1 MIRDKQGRNQN
12 YGLSVDSRYNEAS
25 YGYTRHGVPEMATID
40 KGPWY
45 RSYRF
50 GIFIATF
57 LIVAIGG
64 LTYCFGRSPVY
75 RSTTIL
81 LTVTPDQVGGVA
93 QQADLQH
100 VLIQK
105 NLLSGHNILRATLEK
120 MLASGFT
127 AESLPQDSTFFQDMI
142 SVSPLSE
149 TNLVE
154 VAAEGPDPLMLPEL
168 LNNLM
173 VAYSE
178 LRINAINEAIS
189 NTNESLLQQQLTLE
203 ELISTKRD
211 ELAEFR
217 ADNDILTLGDNENA
231 VSTRLRGIT
240 EALNKAIE
248 AKVNAQA
255 SLEAAQAAIARGDPV
270 VPPSDERAFADLQKR
285 QRELREKLTE
295 LDSKYTRE
303 YMALQPSMKAIPDQ
317 LAAVEA
323 QIRHKLSVG
332 KDLVIADAQ
341 RQYDMAARAE
351 KTQQKAL
358 EDYKQTAVDFTTSFS
373 THEAKKEEL
382 LQLEE
387 QFRDAKEQLTK
398 LEIRQQQN
406 FPQFKIIEPAFEPTQ
421 HIRPHYWRDAG
432 IVVLVAFGL
441 GLLAIWMYEFFRRS
455 KREAPKPDYWPGGF
469 VTITDPRLSSPT
481 TMMLNRASETLQSLP
496 EPAPLPQEKTEEEIV
511 MLLTSA
517 DPAGRQ
523 LITLLLSGV
532 SISEVNYLTA
542 SNYDPV
548 LGTLAIQ
555 SQPPRVLSLP
565 ANTQN
570 ALNESNGLPRFLDLG
585 AETTREHLEAIIT
598 CAAVDAG
605 LPEPLS
611 FNATSLEDTYIS
623 YLVRQGIRLSDLP
636 EIIGEISMTRLSSF
650 SQLSPPRSGLP
661 LDQVDV
667 VYPAL
672 KSPR

>member
-57 LIVAIGG
+57 LVVAIAG
-64 LTYCFGRSPVY
+64 LTYCFARSPVY
-75 RSTTIL
+75 RSATIL
-81 LTVTPDQVGGVA
+81 LTVTPDQVGGVT

-100 VLIQK
+100 VLIQQ

-120 MLASGFT
+120 MLASGFA

-189 NTNESLLQQQLTLE
+189 NTNKSLLQQQLTLE

-481 TMMLNRASETLQSLP
+481 TMMLDRASETLQSLP
-496 EPAPLPQEKTEEEIV
+496 EPTPTPQEKTEEEIV
-511 MLLTSA
+511 TLLTSA

-532 SISEVNYLTA
+532 SISEVIHLTA

>member
-1 MIRDKQGRNQN
+1 MIRDKQGRNQQ
-12 YGLSVDSRYNEAS
+12 YGLSVDSRYSDAS
-25 YGYTRHGVPEMATID
+25 YAYTRQGVPEMTTID

-57 LIVAIGG
+57 LVVAIAG
-64 LTYCFGRSPVY
+64 LTYCFARSPVY
-75 RSTTIL
+75 RSSTIL

-120 MLASGFT
+120 MLASGFA
-127 AESLPQDSTFFQDMI
+127 AESLPQDSTFFQDML

-189 NTNESLLQQQLTLE
+189 NTNKSLLQQQLTLE

-211 ELAEFR
+211 ELARFR

-317 LAAVEA
+317 LAAVET
-323 QIRHKLSVG
+323 QIRHKLSAG

-351 KTQQKAL
+351 KTQLKAL

-432 IVVLVAFGL
+432 IVILVAFGL

-455 KREAPKPDYWPGGF
+455 KRETPNPDYWPGSF
-469 VTITDPRLSSPT
+469 VTITDPRLNSPT
-481 TMMLNRASETLQSLP
+481 TVMLDRASETLQSLP
-496 EPAPLPQEKTEEEIV
+496 EPARSPQEKTEAEIV
-511 MLLTSA
+511 ALLTSA

-523 LITLLLSGV
+523 LIALLLSGV
-532 SISEVNYLTA
+532 SISEVTHLTA
-542 SNYDPV
+542 SSYDPV

-555 SQPPRVLSLP
+555 SQSPRVLSLP
-565 ANTQN
+565 ASAQS
-570 ALNESNGLPRFLDLG
+570 ALNESNGLPRFLDQG

-605 LPEPLS
+605 LPEPSS
-611 FNATSLEDTYIS
+611 FNASSLEDTYIS
-623 YLVRQGIRLSDLP
+623 YLVKQGIRLSDLP
-636 EIIGEISMTRLSSF
+636 GIIGEISMTRLSSF

-661 LDQVDV
+661 LDRVDV

-672 KSPR
+672 KSRH

>member
-1 MIRDKQGRNQN
+1 MIRDKQGRNQH
-12 YGLSVDSRYNEAS
+12 YGLSVDSRYSDAS
-25 YGYTRHGVPEMATID
+25 YAYTRHGVPETATID

-57 LIVAIGG
+57 LVVAIAG
-64 LTYCFGRSPVY
+64 LTYCFARSPVY
-75 RSTTIL
+75 RSSTIL
-81 LTVTPDQVGGVA
+81 LTVTPDQVGVVA

-120 MLASGFT
+120 MLASGFA
-127 AESLPQDSTFFQDMI
+127 AESLPRDSTFFQDML
-142 SVSPLSE
+142 SVSPLGE

-189 NTNESLLQQQLTLE
+189 NTNKSLLQQQLTLE

-211 ELAEFR
+211 ELARFR

-317 LAAVEA
+317 LAAVET

-332 KDLVIADAQ
+332 RDLVVADAE

-351 KTQQKAL
+351 KTQLKAL

-421 HIRPHYWRDAG
+421 HIRPYYWRDAG

-455 KREAPKPDYWPGGF
+455 KRETPNPDYWPGGF
-469 VTITDPRLSSPT
+469 VTITDPRLNSPT
-481 TMMLNRASETLQSLP
+481 TVMLDRASETLQSLP
-496 EPAPLPQEKTEEEIV
+496 EPAPSPQEKTEEEIV
-511 MLLTSA
+511 ALLTSA

-532 SISEVNYLTA
+532 SISEVSHLTA
-542 SNYDPV
+542 SSYNPA

-565 ANTQN
+565 ASAQS
-570 ALNESNGLPRFLDLG
+570 ALNESNGLPRFLDQG

-605 LPEPLS
+605 LPEPSS
-611 FNATSLEDTYIS
+611 FNASSLEDTYIS

-636 EIIGEISMTRLSSF
+636 SIIGEISMTRLSSF
-650 SQLSPPRSGLP
+650 SQLSPPHSGLP
-661 LDQVDV
+661 LDRVDV
-667 VYPAL
+667 VYPTL
-672 KSPR
+672 KSRH